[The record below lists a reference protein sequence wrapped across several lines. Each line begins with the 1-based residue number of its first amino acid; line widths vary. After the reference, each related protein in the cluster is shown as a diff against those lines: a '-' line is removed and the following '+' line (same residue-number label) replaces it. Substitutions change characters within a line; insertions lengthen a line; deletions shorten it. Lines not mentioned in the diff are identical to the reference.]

1 MHIPDGIL
9 PPAVSFLGYGLTG
22 LTTWYCLRQIDRES
36 HPQEQIPKA
45 ALLAGAFFI
54 SSLIHIPL
62 PPVSIHLILNGLI
75 GILLGYYAFLAILI
89 GLFFQAVM
97 FGHGGLTSL
106 GVNALLMGI
115 PSLLMGLGYRWLQ
128 QTQPRFLRRGHS
140 WLAFLLGA
148 GALALSAIA
157 FTLLILSFISPDV
170 DPQAE
175 RAYLYLTLGG
185 YFLQA
190 LIEGTFTVLILAFLQ
205 KVKPELLKD

>member
-1 MHIPDGIL
+1 
-9 PPAVSFLGYGLTG
+9 
-22 LTTWYCLRQIDRES
+22 
-36 HPQEQIPKA
+36 
-45 ALLAGAFFI
+45 
-54 SSLIHIPL
+54 
-62 PPVSIHLILNGLI
+62 
-75 GILLGYYAFLAILI
+75 
-89 GLFFQAVM
+89 
-97 FGHGGLTSL
+97 
-106 GVNALLMGI
+106 
-115 PSLLMGLGYRWLQ
+115 MGLGYRWLQ